1 MAVAGDGRRLTGGG
15 WAWRS
20 AAFARHQPHPRG
32 APAPAE
38 AANSASGFARVK
50 SERKFFTR
58 TPVVLGLKKGKI
70 NYVHFF
76 LLFIFFSF
84 FDNFARTQS
93 SGNADIA
100 MHGHCPVF
108 RPLPPRRSSLC
119 ACNAGADGQLSA
131 EAAGAVRMA
140 WSTHMRDRSARAKAT
155 SSACHRRLLTV
166 QQPHATTNTRCVQI
180 GSALY

>member
-1 MAVAGDGRRLTGGG
+1 MSLAVAGDGRRLTGGG

-76 LLFIFFSF
+76 LFI
-84 FDNFARTQS
+84 ARPRRRGAPEHRLDDAVK
-93 SGNADIA
+93 SGAPA
-100 MHGHCPVF
+100 VPRPGE
-108 RPLPPRRSSLC
+108 RPLANAIARRY
-119 ACNAGADGQLSA
+119 
-131 EAAGAVRMA
+131 
-140 WSTHMRDRSARAKAT
+140 
-155 SSACHRRLLTV
+155 
-166 QQPHATTNTRCVQI
+166 I
-180 GSALY
+180 GDFWLGE